1 MIQITRR
8 YRLAA
13 AHVLTNPKL
22 SKADNDTVFGKCSN
36 PNGHGHNYE
45 FEVTVSG
52 PIDPKT
58 GRIVDLEI
66 LDEAFQE
73 TIAGPYSHH
82 NLNDTEGFAALV
94 PTTENFARVAF
105 EDLSP
110 EVERRTAARLVR
122 IRLTETPRNIFEYG
136 ETI

>member
-13 AHVLTNPKL
+13 AHVLANPKL
-22 SKADNDTVFGKCSN
+22 SMVDNQSIFGKCSN

-58 GRIVDLEI
+58 GRIVDLEL
-66 LDEAFQE
+66 LDDAFQE
-73 TIAGPYSHH
+73 AIAGPYSHH
-82 NLNDTEGFAALV
+82 NLNDTEGFASLV

-110 EVERRTAARLVR
+110 EVERRTGARLVR
-122 IRLTETPRNIFEYG
+122 VRLTETPRNIFEYG
-136 ETI
+136 ETT